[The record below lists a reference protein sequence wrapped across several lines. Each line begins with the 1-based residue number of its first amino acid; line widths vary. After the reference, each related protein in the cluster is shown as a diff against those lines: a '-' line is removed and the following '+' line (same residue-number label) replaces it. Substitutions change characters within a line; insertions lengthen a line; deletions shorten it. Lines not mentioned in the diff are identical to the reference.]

1 MTLRTAMN
9 SPKQYRQNAADCR
22 RIAETM
28 KGEDRKTLLKIAEAW
43 ERQALE
49 AEKRERK
56 DS

>member
-1 MTLRTAMN
+1 MN